1 MLTNSPKSLPVKV
14 CNIESGY
21 RDASVRAKHLQT
33 DFEIIWIMEG
43 TGLHIINGE
52 QYQLSPNVIYVAL
65 PGDYHELMIKPG
77 TRGYI
82 VSFNTSHLSQ
92 ADSDYNSID
101 ESWLYYYFSKTPVLT
116 LNDSQQGTMKNL
128 IMLMEN
134 ESGTYNPLQN
144 EISSKCLQLFQ
155 LYLRRHIESAPNPTP
170 AYKMSTLLKQ
180 YLWLVEKDF
189 KIQKNVEYYANQLNV
204 SANYLNHM
212 VKRTSG
218 YPASYHIRQRLF
230 QEARKKAQYAGFS
243 MKEIAY
249 YLNFTDISHFSK
261 FFKSMCGIS
270 FSEYKRAEL
279 KRAA

>member
-1 MLTNSPKSLPVKV
+1 MLTNTPPNLTVKV
-14 CNIESGY
+14 CKIESGPK
-21 RDASVRAKHLQT
+21 DASIGTKHNQS
-33 DFEIIWIMEG
+33 DFEIIWILEG
-43 TGLHIINGE
+43 AGLHIINGE
-52 QYQLSPNVIYVAL
+52 QYQLAQNGIYVAL
-65 PGDYHELMIKPG
+65 PDDFHQLMIKPG

-92 ADSDYNSID
+92 ADSDYHTVD

-116 LNDSQQGTMKNL
+116 LDDRQQDTMKTL
-128 IMLMEN
+128 LLLMEN
-134 ESGTYNPLQN
+134 ESGAYSPLHS

-155 LYLRRHIESAPNPTP
+155 LYLRRHIESLPNPSCP
-170 AYKMSTLLKQ
+170 NKMNTLLKQ

-189 KIQKNVEYYANQLNV
+189 KIQKNVEYYASELNV

-212 VKRTSG
+212 VKRASG
-218 YPASYHIRQRLF
+218 YPASYHIRQRLY

-270 FSEYKRAEL
+270 FSEYKRAQL

>member
-1 MLTNSPKSLPVKV
+1 MLTNTTKSIPVKV
-14 CNIESGY
+14 CKIESVS
-21 RDASVRAKHLQT
+21 REASLRAKHSQS
-33 DFEIIWIMEG
+33 DFEIIWIQEG
-43 TGLHIINGE
+43 TGLHIVNGE
-52 QYQLSPNVIYVAL
+52 QYQLAQNAIYVAL
-65 PGDYHELMIKPG
+65 PGDYHELMIKPD

-82 VSFNTSHLSQ
+82 VSFNTSQVSQ
-92 ADSDYNSID
+92 VDSDYHTID

-116 LNDSQQGTMKNL
+116 LDGSQHDKMKNL

-134 ESGTYNPLQN
+134 ESGTYSPLHS

-155 LYLRRHIESAPNPTP
+155 LYLRRHIESTPNLSHP
-170 AYKMSTLLKQ
+170 YKMSTLLKQ

-189 KIQKNVEYYANQLNV
+189 KTQKNVEYYATELNV

-212 VKRTSG
+212 VKRASG

-270 FSEYKRAEL
+270 FSEYKRAEW
-279 KRAA
+279 KGAA